1 MIVEYND
8 FWHLWQCINI
18 PLGYEL
24 SFMMKTLLVCRMKGV
39 FTWRV
44 SKYKVISGPHFP
56 VYGLNTKIYGP
67 EITPY
72 LDAFHT
78 VVFYM
83 KSDKLKNLDTILLG
97 ICIYFIFIRT
107 LQHFL
112 FIRKNIHFL
121 ELFILFLQ
129 KIYVNNFDEF
139 DFNLNLIEQ
148 LRRIAGHE
156 NRPMF

>member
-1 MIVEYND
+1 
-8 FWHLWQCINI
+8 
-18 PLGYEL
+18 
-24 SFMMKTLLVCRMKGV
+24 
-39 FTWRV
+39 
-44 SKYKVISGPHFP
+44 
-56 VYGLNTKIYGP
+56 
-67 EITPY
+67 
-72 LDAFHT
+72 
-78 VVFYM
+78 M
-83 KSDKLKNLDTILLG
+83 KSDKLENLDTILLG

-139 DFNLNLIEQ
+139 DFSLNLIEQ